1 MPRYGA
7 AGEGSV
13 KKLNKRK
20 VSFSDAYI
28 QLDKAYEDKIAY
40 ESEKV
45 ENFYKEQMGLFKE
58 RFENLRPH
66 TAEEDAF
73 EKGVHAQYSLKRAF
87 IDLYRQ
93 MNFLTNYSI
102 LNYTAF
108 VKICKKHDK
117 VVGIRTKKRILNQF
131 VHRREFYEFG
141 TLQRLMGRLERVFA
155 DTFCSRNV
163 TVARS
168 SCS

>member
-1 MPRYGA
+1 MARLNQERAKISMGLISGDGSDDSDGSGGEKLLPPRVPRYGA

-28 QLDKAYEDKIAY
+28 QLDKAYEDKIAH

-117 VVGIRTKKRILNQF
+117 VVGIRTKS
-131 VHRREFYEFG
+131 
-141 TLQRLMGRLERVFA
+141 VF
-155 DTFCSRNV
+155 
-163 TVARS
+163 
-168 SCS
+168 